1 MLCTLN
7 MRGPDPE
14 SIGKTHGP
22 KYLSPLTIPSQH
34 IGGLATDL
42 KYSTQRKDTTKK

>member
-1 MLCTLN
+1 
-7 MRGPDPE
+7 MRGSDPE

-22 KYLSPLTIPSQH
+22 NCLSPLTIPSQQ

-42 KYSTQRKDTTKK
+42 KYATQRKDTTKK